1 MLLEIFIIQK
11 GTSFLLVRR
20 AFTKKEIQMEGA
32 LFSGMISAI
41 SLFTTELKM
50 GEIQFFE
57 TKENR
62 IMIHPFEDII
72 VVGIGE
78 DKERDPFAEQSL
90 RKIALKFW
98 DIYSNVLLGW
108 NGDTNLFSQFPAMI
122 DEIIYTEFAQYYIS
136 ENFPQNLISVIR
148 NIQGKYDSHIIQF
161 IGKSVGTSRA
171 EVVKESSPKLA
182 KKHFT
187 RPLIKE
193 LNSFSICSISS
204 SDEREWQ
211 IEMKISPF
219 SRGITNQEFSCDF
232 IVGFIHG
239 FVNRADSEKKFMVYE
254 PECTARGDKFC
265 LFKIELVNFSLL
277 KRVWVEHDDS

>member
-41 SLFTTELKM
+41 SLFTAELKM

-62 IMIHPFEDII
+62 IMIHPYEDVI

-78 DKERDPFAEQSL
+78 ENERDPFAEQTL
-90 RKIALKFW
+90 RKIAQKFW
-98 DIYSNVLLGW
+98 NVYSDVFLGW
-108 NGDTNLFSQFPAMI
+108 SGDIDIFSQFPAMI

-148 NIQGKYDSHIIQF
+148 NIQGKYDSHVIQF

-171 EVVKESSPKLA
+171 ELVAESSPKLA

-187 RPLIKE
+187 RALIKE

-204 SDEREWQ
+204 QDEREWVIQ
-211 IEMKISPF
+211 MKISPF
-219 SRGITNQEFSCDF
+219 SRGITNPNFSCDF
-232 IVGFIHG
+232 IIGFIHG

-254 PECTARGDKFC
+254 SECAARGDKYC
-265 LFKIELVNFSLL
+265 KFKIELVNFRILN
-277 KRVWVEHDDS
+277 RVWVEHDD

>member
-20 AFTKKEIQMEGA
+20 TFTKKEIQLEGN

-72 VVGIGE
+72 AVGIVEGKKG
-78 DKERDPFAEQSL
+78 DTFAEQTL

-98 DIYSNVLLGW
+98 DVYSDVFLQW
-108 NGDTNLFSQFPAMI
+108 NGDINLFSQFPEMI
-122 DEIIYTEFAQYYIS
+122 DEITYTEFSNYYIA

-148 NIQGKYDSHIIQF
+148 GIQGKFEPHVIQF
-161 IGKSVGTSRA
+161 IGKSVGVSRA
-171 EVVKESSPKLA
+171 ELLARTSPKLA
-182 KKHFT
+182 KKNFT
-187 RPLIKE
+187 RGLIKE
-193 LNSFSICSISS
+193 LNSFSICSISTQ
-204 SDEREWQ
+204 DDREWL

-219 SRGITNQEFSCDF
+219 SRGIANQEFSCDF
-232 IVGFIHG
+232 IIGFIHG
-239 FVNRADSEKKFMVYE
+239 FVNQVESEKKFMVYE
-254 PECTARGDKFC
+254 TNCAARGDKNC
-265 LFKIELVNFSLL
+265 IFKIELINFRIS
-277 KRVWVEHDDS
+277 KRIWVEHADS